1 MFYIENQSSFPQPM
15 SPEEEEMYLNK
26 MREGCKEARNIL
38 IEKNLRLV
46 AHIAKKYTFSF
57 PNLTDDIISVGTIGL
72 IKAIE
77 TYSSAKCT
85 KLSTYAAKCIENEI
99 LMYLRQNK
107 KFLSQLSLENPIGS
121 DKDGNEITLMDVMQ
135 NDQEDIDE
143 QVDLKIQIKN
153 LLKKLDKILKGREKK
168 IIELRYGL
176 KNGIERTQM
185 EVANLLGISRSYV
198 SRIEKKALQKLYGE
212 LQKLC
217 DGIKMVGMT
226 GLEPATSWS
235 RTK

>member
-1 MFYIENQSSFPQPM
+1 MISFLLGQ
-15 SPEEEEMYLNK
+15 L
-26 MREGCKEARNIL
+26 
-38 IEKNLRLV
+38 
-46 AHIAKKYTFSF
+46 
-57 PNLTDDIISVGTIGL
+57 GL

-143 QVDLKIQIKN
+143 QVDLK
-153 LLKKLDKILKGREKK
+153 
-168 IIELRYGL
+168 
-176 KNGIERTQM
+176 
-185 EVANLLGISRSYV
+185 SR
-198 SRIEKKALQKLYGE
+198 
-212 LQKLC
+212 
-217 DGIKMVGMT
+217 
-226 GLEPATSWS
+226 
-235 RTK
+235 

>member
-15 SPEEEEMYLNK
+15 SSEEEEMYLNK
-26 MREGCKEARNIL
+26 MWEGCKEARNIL

-77 TYSSAKCT
+77 TYSKAKST

-121 DKDGNEITLMDVMQ
+121 DKDGNEITLMDVLQ
-135 NDQEDIDE
+135 NDQDDIDE
-143 QVDLKIQIKN
+143 QVDFKIQIKN

-168 IIELRYGL
+168 II
-176 KNGIERTQM
+176 
-185 EVANLLGISRSYV
+185 
-198 SRIEKKALQKLYGE
+198 
-212 LQKLC
+212 
-217 DGIKMVGMT
+217 
-226 GLEPATSWS
+226 
-235 RTK
+235 

>member
-15 SPEEEEMYLNK
+15 SSEEEEMYLNK
-26 MREGCKEARNIL
+26 MWEGCKEARNIL

-77 TYSSAKCT
+77 TYSSTKCT

-107 KFLSQLSLENPIGS
+107 KFFSQLSLENPIGS
-121 DKDGNEITLMDVMQ
+121 DKDGNEITLMDVLQ
-135 NDQEDIDE
+135 NDQEDIEE
-143 QVDLKIQIKN
+143 QIDLKIKIKN
-153 LLKKLDKILKGREKK
+153 LLKRLNKILKGRERK

-176 KNGIERTQM
+176 KNGKAKTQL

-212 LQKLC
+212 LQNLS
-217 DGIKMVGMT
+217 DNF
-226 GLEPATSWS
+226 
-235 RTK
+235 